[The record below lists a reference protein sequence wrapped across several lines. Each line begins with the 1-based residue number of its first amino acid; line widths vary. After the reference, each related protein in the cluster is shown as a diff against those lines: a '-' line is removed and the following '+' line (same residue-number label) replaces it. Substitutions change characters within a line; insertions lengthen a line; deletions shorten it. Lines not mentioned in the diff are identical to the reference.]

1 MESSDRP
8 TISPLRLAGY
18 AFASTSSFVLCRSVA
33 DAVVLTRLGTD
44 ALPLM
49 LILGA
54 VVVGCVSAIWAR
66 QTRQYSVSLVVLITQ
81 VSASVCTAL
90 LLTAIQIWPQSMLVI
105 CGLYLLAEIRGCLG
119 TIIIAILLNEGTKRN
134 SDKGRFAFANT
145 GAPLAGIV
153 TGLFITAEA
162 TQLHSTNLL
171 AISCLVDIAGWL
183 AVSRWGFWAELWS
196 GPNRVKAQASPTFLT
211 SASEKQ
217 NANQPPTRFANALLM
232 LVVCKVTVLGIV
244 SFEWKVYAHE
254 AFPESEEE
262 LTAYFGSFYAITDGL
277 TLAIQLLVTRFFLK
291 RKGVVISLLLLP
303 VYLAA
308 LGIASLFFDDVVVL
322 FWLLTFARGSLVL
335 RRGLDDVV
343 LQVLYGWL
351 PVRSRRQTVSRI
363 LGVAKPIAEA
373 GVAAGILILTAF
385 MSPSRLAWVWLPVL
399 LFWLY
404 SLVRLVRS
412 WKRLEHERH

>member
-1 MESSDRP
+1 MEPSDRP
-8 TISPLRLAGY
+8 SISPLRLAGY
-18 AFASTSSFVLCRSVA
+18 TFAATSSFVLCRSVA

-54 VVVGCVSAIWAR
+54 LVVGCVSAIWAR
-66 QTRQYSVSLVVLITQ
+66 QTRRYSVSLVVLITQ
-81 VSASVCTAL
+81 VSASLCTAV
-90 LLTAIQIWPQSMLVI
+90 LLTAIQVWPQSMWAI
-105 CGLYLLAEIRGCLG
+105 CGLYLLAEIRGCLS

-153 TGLFITAEA
+153 TGLFISAEA

-171 AISCLVDIAGWL
+171 AISCFVDIAGWL
-183 AVSRWGFWAELWS
+183 AVSRSGFVTEILS
-196 GPNRVKAQASPTFLT
+196 GPKQLKTHITPTVLIP
-211 SASEKQ
+211 AKQ
-217 NANQPPTRFANALLM
+217 KPNANQPPNRFANALLM

-254 AFPESEEE
+254 TFPASEEE
-262 LTAYFGSFYAITDGL
+262 LTAYFGFFYAITDGMI
-277 TLAIQLLVTRFFLK
+277 LAIQLLITRFFLQ
-291 RKGVVISLLLLP
+291 RRGVVISLLLLP

-308 LGIASLFFDDVVVL
+308 LGIASLFFDDIVVL
-322 FWLLTFARGSLVL
+322 FWLMTFARGSLVL
-335 RRGLDDVV
+335 RRGFHDVV

-351 PVRSRRQTVSRI
+351 PARSRRQAVARI
-363 LGVAKPIAEA
+363 LGVAKPVAEA

-385 MSPSRLAWVWLPVL
+385 MTPSRLAWIWLPIL

-404 SLVRLVRS
+404 CVFRLVRS
-412 WKRLEHERH
+412 WKGLQSANH